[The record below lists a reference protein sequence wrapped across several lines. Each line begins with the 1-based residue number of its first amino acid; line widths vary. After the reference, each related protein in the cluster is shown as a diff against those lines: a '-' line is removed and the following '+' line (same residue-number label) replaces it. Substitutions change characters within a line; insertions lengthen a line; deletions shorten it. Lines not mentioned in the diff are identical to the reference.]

1 MISEVKRKKE
11 YKEME
16 KFFVGKIFFEMFLNE
31 RQVVY
36 FKLVYILYK
45 FGRDIQCVCWLTD
58 NASKKKNFTVLL
70 FYICVCLLLS
80 CIVVSIFGHF
90 SAKTN
95 FTHTI
100 FDLISLYY
108 YYCCPRDVISCLT
121 CSFCKL
127 DL

>member
-31 RQVVY
+31 TQVVY

-58 NASKKKNFTVLL
+58 NASKKKFHRTILYLCL
-70 FYICVCLLLS
+70 FS
-80 CIVVSIFGHF
+80 SILH
-90 SAKTN
+90 S
-95 FTHTI
+95 
-100 FDLISLYY
+100 
-108 YYCCPRDVISCLT
+108 
-121 CSFCKL
+121 SFYFWTL
-127 DL
+127 FNYN

>member
-31 RQVVY
+31 TQVVY

-58 NASKKKNFTVLL
+58 NASKKKISPYYFIFVFVF
-70 FYICVCLLLS
+70 FYP
-80 CIVVSIFGHF
+80 
-90 SAKTN
+90 A
-95 FTHTI
+95 
-100 FDLISLYY
+100 
-108 YYCCPRDVISCLT
+108 
-121 CSFCKL
+121 
-127 DL
+127 

>member
-58 NASKKKNFTVLL
+58 NASKKK
-70 FYICVCLLLS
+70 
-80 CIVVSIFGHF
+80 
-90 SAKTN
+90 
-95 FTHTI
+95 
-100 FDLISLYY
+100 ISPYY
-108 YYCCPRDVISCLT
+108 YFIFVFVFFYPA
-121 CSFCKL
+121 
-127 DL
+127 

>member
-45 FGRDIQCVCWLTD
+45 FGRDIQCVCWLTG
-58 NASKKKNFTVLL
+58 NASKKKISPYYFIFVFVF
-70 FYICVCLLLS
+70 FYP
-80 CIVVSIFGHF
+80 
-90 SAKTN
+90 A
-95 FTHTI
+95 
-100 FDLISLYY
+100 
-108 YYCCPRDVISCLT
+108 
-121 CSFCKL
+121 
-127 DL
+127 

>member
-58 NASKKKNFTVLL
+58 NASKKKFHRTTILYLCL
-70 FYICVCLLLS
+70 FS
-80 CIVVSIFGHF
+80 SILH
-90 SAKTN
+90 S
-95 FTHTI
+95 
-100 FDLISLYY
+100 
-108 YYCCPRDVISCLT
+108 
-121 CSFCKL
+121 SFYFWTL
-127 DL
+127 FNYN

>member
-31 RQVVY
+31 TQVVY

-58 NASKKKNFTVLL
+58 NASKKK
-70 FYICVCLLLS
+70 
-80 CIVVSIFGHF
+80 
-90 SAKTN
+90 
-95 FTHTI
+95 
-100 FDLISLYY
+100 ISPYY
-108 YYCCPRDVISCLT
+108 YFIFVFVFFYPA
-121 CSFCKL
+121 
-127 DL
+127 

>member
-58 NASKKKNFTVLL
+58 NASKKKISPYYFIFVFVF
-70 FYICVCLLLS
+70 FYP
-80 CIVVSIFGHF
+80 
-90 SAKTN
+90 A
-95 FTHTI
+95 
-100 FDLISLYY
+100 
-108 YYCCPRDVISCLT
+108 
-121 CSFCKL
+121 
-127 DL
+127 